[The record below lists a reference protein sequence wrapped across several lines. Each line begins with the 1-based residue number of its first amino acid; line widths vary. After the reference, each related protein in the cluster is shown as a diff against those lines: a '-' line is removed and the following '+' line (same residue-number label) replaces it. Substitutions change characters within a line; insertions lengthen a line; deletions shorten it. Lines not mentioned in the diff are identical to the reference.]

1 MIETDN
7 SARIHTVSTLTRQRR
22 WKPLYVVTGEKDNRF
37 YAAKWKL
44 PAHRIVSECV
54 VDHMLIYRL
63 DGATYAS
70 KIIDGKTIRK
80 PSQPG
85 TVTLIPSGEQ
95 ALYAV
100 EDPSTYLE
108 LYIPPTLIR
117 QYAEEHVRG
126 AALSIRPLF
135 AVEDTWL
142 SGYFQMLKS
151 EIEMYM
157 ATSAE
162 PDILLLEQAQ
172 QLLLRHLLRAYSGA
186 TPDKLQA
193 LEQPKRGRRLRPH
206 LLKRVTDHIS
216 ANLGT
221 EVYLKD
227 LAALANL
234 SETHFIRAFHA
245 ATGRTPYQYILEE
258 RLRVCAELLRA
269 DNEMPVAEIAK
280 SMGFKSASHFAMTFK
295 TKYGVT
301 PSDYR
306 HH

>member
-1 MIETDN
+1 MQTDN
-7 SARIHTVSTLTRQRR
+7 PAKTHTVSTLARQRR
-22 WKPLYVVTGEKDNRF
+22 WKPLYVVTGEKENRF
-37 YAAKWKL
+37 YVAKWKL

-54 VDHMLIYRL
+54 IDHMLICRL

-70 KIIDGKTIRK
+70 KIVDGKTLRK
-80 PSQPG
+80 PAQPG
-85 TVTLIPSGEQ
+85 AVTFIPSGER

-100 EDPSTYLE
+100 EDPSTFLE
-108 LYIPPTLIR
+108 LYIPPMLIR
-117 QYAEEHVRG
+117 QYAEQHACAG
-126 AALSIRPLF
+126 MLSIRPLF
-135 AVEDTWL
+135 AVEDAWL
-142 SGYFQMLKS
+142 SGYFQMLRS

-157 ATSAE
+157 AASAE
-162 PDILLLEQAQ
+162 PDTLLLEQAQ
-172 QLLLRHLLRAYSGA
+172 QLLLRHLLRAYSGI
-186 TPDKLQA
+186 TPGKLQA
-193 LEQPKRGRRLRPH
+193 LEQPRRGRRLRPH

-245 ATGRTPYQYILEE
+245 ATGKTPYQYILDE
-258 RLRVCAELLRA
+258 RLRTCAELLRA
-269 DNEMPVAEIAK
+269 DNEIPVAEIAK
-280 SMGFKSASHFAMTFK
+280 SMGFKSPSHFAMTFK
-295 TKYGVT
+295 TRYGLT